1 MTCCHPPS
9 RRQRRRARFTDNIF
23 LLAVSPPFFPVT
35 VEVLIDLPR
44 HRKPVQH
51 QQRPVTEAIER
62 ALFPVTEAIERA
74 LLDSLCLLLRESTTA
89 TSTGLAYHR
98 YIMAIG

>member
-62 ALFPVTEAIERA
+62 ALFPVTEATSSELFCISKVNPLKN
-74 LLDSLCLLLRESTTA
+74 LLQTYEKVSQS
-89 TSTGLAYHR
+89 YK
-98 YIMAIG
+98 